1 MKQDVIVKNYW
12 RDRDRF
18 ADLFNAAL
26 FHGESVI
33 SAEHL
38 TEGPT
43 EMIGKTDSTTEGFLS
58 KYRDMMMSYSYEGIA
73 LAILGLENQDQIHYA
88 MPLRAL
94 IYDCMN
100 YQEQYHSLQKKHRQ
114 KRDLSKKEFLSG
126 ISKEERLT
134 PVITLVVYYGE
145 ESWDGARTLHDML
158 EIPSGW
164 KPFVNDYPM
173 HLIEVR
179 NQNLIFH
186 HRDNQNL
193 FALFQILYEHSQLSS
208 ERKQAAIEYTRKHPV
223 DPEVLSVIASSSQ
236 FPDVAKQQLNT
247 KGEHTM
253 CQVFDE
259 IFNEGKK
266 EGHTAGLVAGK
277 EEGSITQMIRIYL
290 KFGTPT
296 QTILEEM
303 EKELHLS
310 HKQALLL
317 YDKYRP
323 KVSI

>member
-1 MKQDVIVKNYW
+1 MKQDVIIKNYW

-43 EMIGKTDSTTEGFLS
+43 EMIGKTDSTTGGFLS
-58 KYRDMMMSYSYEGIA
+58 KYRDTMMSYSYEGIA
-73 LAILGLENQDQIHYA
+73 LAILGLENQDQVHYA

-126 ISKEERLT
+126 ISREER
-134 PVITLVVYYGE
+134 
-145 ESWDGARTLHDML
+145 
-158 EIPSGW
+158 
-164 KPFVNDYPM
+164 
-173 HLIEVR
+173 
-179 NQNLIFH
+179 
-186 HRDNQNL
+186 
-193 FALFQILYEHSQLSS
+193 
-208 ERKQAAIEYTRKHPV
+208 
-223 DPEVLSVIASSSQ
+223 EVLSVIASSSQ

>member
-1 MKQDVIVKNYW
+1 M
-12 RDRDRF
+12 
-18 ADLFNAAL
+18 
-26 FHGESVI
+26 
-33 SAEHL
+33 
-38 TEGPT
+38 
-43 EMIGKTDSTTEGFLS
+43 
-58 KYRDMMMSYSYEGIA
+58 
-73 LAILGLENQDQIHYA
+73 
-88 MPLRAL
+88 
-94 IYDCMN
+94 
-100 YQEQYHSLQKKHRQ
+100 
-114 KRDLSKKEFLSG
+114 
-126 ISKEERLT
+126 
-134 PVITLVVYYGE
+134 
-145 ESWDGARTLHDML
+145 
-158 EIPSGW
+158 
-164 KPFVNDYPM
+164 
-173 HLIEVR
+173 
-179 NQNLIFH
+179 
-186 HRDNQNL
+186 
-193 FALFQILYEHSQLSS
+193 SS